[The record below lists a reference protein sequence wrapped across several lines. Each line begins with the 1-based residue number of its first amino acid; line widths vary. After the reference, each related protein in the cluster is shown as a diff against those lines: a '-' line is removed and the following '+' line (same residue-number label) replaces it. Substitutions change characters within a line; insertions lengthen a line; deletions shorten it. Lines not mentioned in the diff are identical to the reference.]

1 MIITQRPPN
10 FELILKAFPNA
21 DKPGVIFAYGE
32 HIYNPSGGNIP
43 VALMHH
49 EAVHQNRQQDL
60 GPASDLTSV
69 NGPEKWWAQ
78 YLTDPEFRYR
88 EELLAHVAEYKAQ
101 APGLDGNL
109 RAKLLMFTAARLCA
123 PLYNYVPPR
132 SMGNALRD
140 IRQELD
146 R

>member
-1 MIITQRPPN
+1 MIIVERPPN

-21 DKPGVIFAYGE
+21 DKPGVIFAYGAN
-32 HIYNPSGGNIP
+32 IYNPSGGNIP
-43 VALMHH
+43 VALLHH

-78 YLTDPEFRYR
+78 YISDAEFRYR

-101 APGLDGNL
+101 RHWNDRNIQ
-109 RAKLLMFTAARLCA
+109 AKILMSTAARLCA
-123 PLYNYVPPR
+123 PLYNYTPPR
-132 SMGNALRD
+132 SLTVALRD
-140 IRQELD
+140 LKWEIES
-146 R
+146 